1 VRQFTEG
8 RVEPCYSAPWRKEI
22 ANWRKIV
29 GVPIIKKTLSGP
41 IIRLEYCRGKFFWKN
56 GAFAMSDPLVCGVR
70 QVAAPDGT
78 MIPVPVGGLGLS
90 DGAVDIGEDAE
101 VQIHP
106 RSDNGYYVVL
116 NNDDPSNE
124 EASDLFTEFTT
135 EGAITTLEHLATQA
149 FSSLPEVAIEAAGLL
164 AGVLV
169 SLFTSS
175 HITREVF
182 IRAQLEDDATPVTYC
197 LLL

>member
-1 VRQFTEG
+1 VSNPVTLLLGAEKLQTNAGF
-8 RVEPCYSAPWRKEI
+8 
-22 ANWRKIV
+22 V
-29 GVPIIKKTLSGP
+29 GVPTPGKKIAFGAT
-41 IIRLEYCRGKFFWKN
+41 IRPKSCHGVEFFWKKEV
-56 GAFAMSDPLVCGVR
+56 FAMSDPLVCGVR

-90 DGAVDIGEDAE
+90 DGAVDISEDAE

-106 RSDNGYYVVL
+106 RSENGYYVVL

-182 IRAQLEDDATPVTYC
+182 IRAQLEDATPVTYC